1 MKERSILSAAIL
13 ILFAFATD
21 GKAQALSDEPV
32 LRPAAAASEGKDISP
47 KTELAAPVR
56 IRENNDAKPL
66 PPVRFHK
73 YQFLILS
80 AAVYGAS
87 LTDMHQTLQE
97 RKYPWWYETDPLV
110 RPFVRLPGP
119 AYYAGGLAMATGLN
133 WISWKMGHSRRWHR
147 LAAIPQLFA
156 IGGNL
161 YGYKSN
167 LFPMRLEQKA
177 R

>member
-1 MKERSILSAAIL
+1 MKEPTIITAAIL
-13 ILFAFATD
+13 VLFAFATD
-21 GKAQALSDEPV
+21 GKAQTLSDEPV
-32 LRPAAAASEGKDISP
+32 LRPAAVTSEVKDTGL
-47 KTELAAPVR
+47 KNEFAAPIP
-56 IRENNDAKPL
+56 IRENNVAKPL

-87 LTDMHQTLQE
+87 FTDMHQTLQE
-97 RKYPWWYETDPLV
+97 RKYPWWYETDPLA
-110 RPFVRLPGP
+110 RPLVRLPTP

-133 WISWKMGHSRRWHR
+133 WISWKMGHSRRWHK

-167 LFPMRLEQKA
+167 LFPMRLEQNNH
-177 R
+177 